1 MDPMQVL
8 LQALA
13 LAGTTLQ
20 PIADDAVKD
29 AYQGLKTLIVTRFG
43 PKKPSLE
50 RAIEVHA
57 EDPETFA
64 PAVEQALREV
74 GADQDQEVMSKAVEL
89 LQQAER
95 VQPGVTGG
103 LIQHADRIV
112 NISGGFSG
120 ELNMGDT
127 IHR

>member
-29 AYQGLKTLIVTRFG
+29 AYQGLKTLLVTRFG

-50 RAIEVHA
+50 HALEVHA

-64 PAVEQALREV
+64 PAVEKALREV
-74 GADQDQEVMSKAVEL
+74 GADKDQDVMNKAAEL
-89 LQQAER
+89 LRQAER
-95 VQPGVTGG
+95 VQPGITGG
-103 LIQHADRIV
+103 MVQYADRIV

-127 IHR
+127 ISR